1 MTKGRFVTLEGGEGT
16 GKTTQLRLL
25 GEWLRSTGREVVLTR
40 EPGGSPQG
48 EALRSLL
55 VSGEAGR
62 WDPISETLLHYA
74 ARREHLRLTI
84 VPALT
89 RGAWVV
95 CDRFA
100 DSTMAYQHYG
110 LRVAADLVDTLYGR
124 VVGAHRPDL
133 TLVLD
138 LDPEIAFARIAA
150 RRADGT
156 RYEDMD
162 HAFHMRVREGFR
174 LIARDDPD
182 RCVLIDA
189 APGAQAVQSRLRTLI
204 SERFGLVDGG

>member
-1 MTKGRFVTLEGGEGT
+1 MSNASDASGAWWPRCSTSSSVWTVETGDRQDRACSMTKCRFITLEGGEGT

-62 WDPISETLLHYA
+62 WDPISEKLLHYA
-74 ARREHLRLTI
+74 ARRGHLRLVI
-84 VPALT
+84 VPALP

-100 DSTMAYQHYG
+100 DSTLAYQHSG
-110 LRVAADLVDTLYGR
+110 LGVAVALGDKLYGR
-124 VVGAHRPDL
+124 VFGATRPDPPL
-133 TLVLD
+133 LHQ
-138 LDPEIAFARIAA
+138 LDPNTARGPVA
-150 RRADGT
+150 
-156 RYEDMD
+156 E
-162 HAFHMRVREGFR
+162 
-174 LIARDDPD
+174 
-182 RCVLIDA
+182 
-189 APGAQAVQSRLRTLI
+189 
-204 SERFGLVDGG
+204 

>member
-1 MTKGRFVTLEGGEGT
+1 MSNASESSGAWGPRCRTSSSVWTVETGDRQDRACSMTKGRFITLEGGEGT

-74 ARREHLRLTI
+74 ARREHLRLAI

-110 LRVAADLVDTLYGR
+110 LGVPADLVDALYGR
-124 VVGAHRPDL
+124 IVGAHRPDL

-138 LDPEIAFARIAA
+138 LDPETAFARIAA
-150 RRADGT
+150 RRGDGT

-162 HAFHMRVREGFR
+162 HR
-174 LIARDDPD
+174 
-182 RCVLIDA
+182 
-189 APGAQAVQSRLRTLI
+189 
-204 SERFGLVDGG
+204 